1 MLTGNMLTGNM
12 LKRLLRDE
20 SASVLLEFAICL
32 PVLITVYIG
41 SYTVSDIA
49 ACNRKLSVAAR
60 TLTDLVSRGLSPS
73 AVTSNPTGTDASFYM
88 SAAVV
93 TLTPYGRGSATEQ
106 VALLRICDSSHAYV
120 VWSQAQTQTDQGT
133 ATKATPAL
141 TAGSLS
147 ATSVVNVPSSMIT
160 SPMVPTSPDGSDI
173 CTNYSA
179 GTAQTV
185 QLGTAGG
192 YLFVSEV
199 DYTYTPLA
207 GFGFATSI
215 PLGYSLYMSPRLI

>member
-1 MLTGNMLTGNM
+1 M

-32 PVLITVYIG
+32 PVLIIVYLG
-41 SYTVSDIA
+41 SYTISDIA

-73 AVTSNPTGTDASFYM
+73 AVTSNPTGTDATFFM
-88 SAAVV
+88 SASVV
-93 TLTPYGRGSATEQ
+93 TLTPYAAGHATEQ
-106 VALLRICDSSHAYV
+106 VALLRICDASHAYV
-120 VWSQAQTQTDQGT
+120 VWSQAQTQTNSGT
-133 ATKATPAL
+133 VTAATPAL
-141 TAGSLS
+141 TAGTLS
-147 ATSVVNVPSSMIT
+147 ATSVVSVPSAMIT
-160 SPMVPTSPDGSDI
+160 SPMVPTSPDGSNI
-173 CTNYSA
+173 CTNYNA

-199 DYTYTPLA
+199 DYTYVPVDIFDFT
-207 GFGFATSI
+207 TTI
-215 PLGYSLYMSPRLI
+215 PLGYVLYMSPRLI